1 MPEKKLDFTVGGMHC
16 AACSSRIERVVG
28 RMEGVEKISVNLAA
42 ASAEVWPRAEVGTG
56 AGDGAELQK
65 QIMERVAALGFTATP
80 AVNDDA
86 ARQFEENKAKAAAD
100 IHARLRRL
108 LPMTAFAV
116 PLLVISMGHMLGL
129 PLPQSLDPHL
139 SPKAFMLTQLVLT
152 LPVVWLGRHFYVDGI
167 TALLRKAPAMD
178 SLVAVGTGAAFLFSL
193 GNTLLGL
200 AGSDPQLRAMNLYA
214 KDLRP

>member
-1 MPEKKLDFTVGGMHC
+1 MNTDTGPDTGIDAEKSACPLRFDIGGMHC

-28 RMEGVEKISVNLAA
+28 RMEGVDKISVNLAA

-108 LPMTAFAV
+108 LPMAAFAV
-116 PLLVISMGHMLGL
+116 PLLVISMGHML
-129 PLPQSLDPHL
+129 
-139 SPKAFMLTQLVLT
+139 
-152 LPVVWLGRHFYVDGI
+152 
-167 TALLRKAPAMD
+167 AMD
-178 SLVAVGTGAAFLFSL
+178 FGLFS
-193 GNTLLGL
+193 
-200 AGSDPQLRAMNLYA
+200 
-214 KDLRP
+214 